1 MLTLLGSSAR
11 YKAVLAYSTYSH
23 QWCISESL
31 LWYKANV
38 HETYLKNILKV
49 KKNNILLVIFN
60 FFFLIVLWIFWV
72 VSETL
77 CMQREIW
84 REFFFFFND
93 KFMSLCRI
101 RIDNER
107 NQVCNCT
114 YTVRLCDIIISQI
127 LHTHCTSWWNVKF
140 LHIHD
145 ISVFQR
151 ILSSEEEMKK
161 DRWWIFFSVGRND

>member
-127 LHTHCTSWWNVKF
+127 LHTHCTNWWNVKF

-145 ISVFQR
+145 TVHF
-151 ILSSEEEMKK
+151 
-161 DRWWIFFSVGRND
+161 FFSKNIKQWRGDEKRQMMNFFLCR

>member
-23 QWCISESL
+23 QWGISESL
-31 LWYKANV
+31 LWYIANV

-49 KKNNILLVIFN
+49 KKKNILLVIFD

-84 REFFFFFND
+84 REFFVFFFND

-145 ISVFQR
+145 TF
-151 ILSSEEEMKK
+151 L
-161 DRWWIFFSVGRND
+161 FFKEY

>member
-1 MLTLLGSSAR
+1 M
-11 YKAVLAYSTYSH
+11 LAYSTYSH
-23 QWCISESL
+23 QWGISESL
-31 LWYKANV
+31 LWYIANV

-49 KKNNILLVIFN
+49 KKKKILFLIFN
-60 FFFLIVLWIFWV
+60 FFFSHCSMNFLSGFWNFV
-72 VSETL
+72 HAERNLKRV
-77 CMQREIW
+77 
-84 REFFFFFND
+84 FFFFFND

>member
-1 MLTLLGSSAR
+1 M
-11 YKAVLAYSTYSH
+11 VYSKCTWNISKEYS
-23 QWCISESL
+23 EG
-31 LWYKANV
+31 
-38 HETYLKNILKV
+38 
-49 KKNNILLVIFN
+49 KKKKILLVIFN
-60 FFFLIVLWIFWV
+60 FFYSHCSMNFLSGFWNFV
-72 VSETL
+72 HAERNLKRV
-77 CMQREIW
+77 
-84 REFFFFFND
+84 FFCFFND

-145 ISVFQR
+145 TVHF
-151 ILSSEEEMKK
+151 
-161 DRWWIFFSVGRND
+161 FFSKNIKQWRGDEKRQMMNFFLCR

>member
-1 MLTLLGSSAR
+1 M
-11 YKAVLAYSTYSH
+11 LAYSTYSH

>member
-1 MLTLLGSSAR
+1 M
-11 YKAVLAYSTYSH
+11 VYSKCTWNISKEYS
-23 QWCISESL
+23 EG
-31 LWYKANV
+31 K
-38 HETYLKNILKV
+38 K
-49 KKNNILLVIFN
+49 KKNLLVIFN
-60 FFFLIVLWIFWV
+60 FFFSHCSMNFLSGFWNFV
-72 VSETL
+72 HAERNLKRV
-77 CMQREIW
+77 
-84 REFFFFFND
+84 FFFFFND

-161 DRWWIFFSVGRND
+161 DRWWIFSLSVEMIRSVLYACSSGTFW

>member
-11 YKAVLAYSTYSH
+11 YKTVLAYSTYSH
-23 QWCISESL
+23 QWGISESL

-60 FFFLIVLWIFWV
+60 FFFFSLFY
-72 VSETL
+72 
-77 CMQREIW
+77 
-84 REFFFFFND
+84 EFFEWFLKLCACREKFEERFVFFFND

-145 ISVFQR
+145 TV
-151 ILSSEEEMKK
+151 L
-161 DRWWIFFSVGRND
+161 FFKEY

>member
-84 REFFFFFND
+84 RAFFFFFND

-127 LHTHCTSWWNVKF
+127 LHTHCTNWWNVKF

-145 ISVFQR
+145 TVHF
-151 ILSSEEEMKK
+151 
-161 DRWWIFFSVGRND
+161 FFSKNIKQWRGDEKRQMMNFFLCR